1 MKLPE
6 SAGERTSVPV
16 GSGDMYV
23 KRSVN
28 VAHPAGIG
36 SVSPVSCAFIVR
48 SGCIGPAQPE
58 RSASHTLKRVLYFP
72 KPKKK
77 KTFLDK
83 SFGSSTNLLGKVL
96 RT

>member
-1 MKLPE
+1 
-6 SAGERTSVPV
+6 
-16 GSGDMYV
+16 MYI

-48 SGCIGPAQPE
+48 SGRIGPTQPE
-58 RSASHTLKRVLYFP
+58 RSASHTLKRALYFP
-72 KPKKK
+72 KPNQTKKK

-83 SFGSSTNLLGKVL
+83 SFSSSTNLLGKVL
-96 RT
+96 RA

>member
-1 MKLPE
+1 MKLRE
-6 SAGERTSVPV
+6 SAGEPTSVPA

-48 SGCIGPAQPE
+48 SGRIGPTQPE
-58 RSASHTLKRVLYFP
+58 RSASRTFKRALYFP
-72 KPKKK
+72 NPKKP
-77 KTFLDK
+77 FQDK

-96 RT
+96 RM